1 MRALLIA
8 LLIFIVC
15 ILFYMCK
22 YKSIENF
29 TEASLYESNELT
41 PLDETVHD
49 LQFDTPFDI
58 NATTLDIHKEATF
71 KKDLKLENNM
81 NVRFNEDMV
90 LNSEHSINFQG
101 RDSRMK
107 LSRGDLV
114 DLKKNRSKIKYIKS
128 ELEGAVLMDDGDIK
142 AIYSSKTTGDD
153 ICSSKLWEIAIG
165 KEVSRQELCE
175 ACCKNVKNQADFK
188 VFLTFKDGSNDI
200 HDFLHLDLTNGKLYS
215 FVELKTTANKSYE
228 LTATL
233 FRNNMSFD
241 CKLYFLNITNQTLK
255 NQLGSISK
263 LEDLKNGIPTS
274 NIERV
279 ISTLE
284 TDTQAVEWGT
294 LNKGIH
300 VPTTTHFSNVK
311 GNMVLLEIIPKESQ

>member
-107 LSRGDLV
+107 LSR
-114 DLKKNRSKIKYIKS
+114 
-128 ELEGAVLMDDGDIK
+128 
-142 AIYSSKTTGDD
+142 
-153 ICSSKLWEIAIG
+153 
-165 KEVSRQELCE
+165 
-175 ACCKNVKNQADFK
+175 
-188 VFLTFKDGSNDI
+188 
-200 HDFLHLDLTNGKLYS
+200 
-215 FVELKTTANKSYE
+215 
-228 LTATL
+228 
-233 FRNNMSFD
+233 
-241 CKLYFLNITNQTLK
+241 
-255 NQLGSISK
+255 
-263 LEDLKNGIPTS
+263 
-274 NIERV
+274 
-279 ISTLE
+279 
-284 TDTQAVEWGT
+284 
-294 LNKGIH
+294 
-300 VPTTTHFSNVK
+300 
-311 GNMVLLEIIPKESQ
+311 